1 MYSFFLEI
9 HHHEESELLIIWED
23 SDLSYLTLP
32 YTFSEFSLS
41 ICWLLNIFWV
51 SKNITRMGRETRFL
65 SFNYFPRTSFLFKSQ
80 GLKWSESFP
89 HIFIDNIKM
98 CTSKYKIILPLLSLQ
113 NIQVSKNETVYT
125 QKLLL
130 IKTIFLL

>member
-1 MYSFFLEI
+1 
-9 HHHEESELLIIWED
+9 
-23 SDLSYLTLP
+23 
-32 YTFSEFSLS
+32 
-41 ICWLLNIFWV
+41 
-51 SKNITRMGRETRFL
+51 
-65 SFNYFPRTSFLFKSQ
+65 
-80 GLKWSESFP
+80 
-89 HIFIDNIKM
+89 M